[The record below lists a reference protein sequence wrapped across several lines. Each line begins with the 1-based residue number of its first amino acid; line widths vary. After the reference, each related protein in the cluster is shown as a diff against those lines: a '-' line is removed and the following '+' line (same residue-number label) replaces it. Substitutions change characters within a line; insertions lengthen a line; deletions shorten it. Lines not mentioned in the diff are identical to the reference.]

1 MGRGKRREA
10 IAELL
15 RAGVARL
22 EQFSSPWLLQVT
34 PGSVEENS
42 ECLVFVTERVLGTLA
57 TIIASQHG
65 TREMGAYKKSNKS
78 NFRFFHIMYSFK
90 GPGSRNNSLEHN
102 CSYTLIDFE
111 FRWGLSQARKNIVYL
126 HD

>member
-42 ECLVFVTERVLGTLA
+42 EGLVFVTERVLGTLA

-65 TREMGAYKKSNKS
+65 TREMGAYKKATKAIS
-78 NFRFFHIMYSFK
+78 
-90 GPGSRNNSLEHN
+90 GSSILCILLKVPEVG
-102 CSYTLIDFE
+102 T
-111 FRWGLSQARKNIVYL
+111 IVWNTIVVIP
-126 HD
+126 